1 MKFFKTF
8 GVGCAL
14 IGCVTATMGADFGTH
29 GQVYKITEKN
39 ALDAIYEKLKAMEKT
54 G

>member
-1 MKFFKTF
+1 MLLWLRHRND
-8 GVGCAL
+8 GRRL
-14 IGCVTATMGADFGTH
+14 FGTH

-54 G
+54 GELAKRKRSN